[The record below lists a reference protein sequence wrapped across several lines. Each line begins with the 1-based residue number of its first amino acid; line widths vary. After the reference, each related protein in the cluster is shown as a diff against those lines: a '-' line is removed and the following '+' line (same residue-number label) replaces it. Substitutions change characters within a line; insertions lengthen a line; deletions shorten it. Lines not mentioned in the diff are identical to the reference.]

1 MGKYVTV
8 SARVRR
14 DLVEEARR
22 LGVNI
27 SEFIR
32 DALEEEVRRRKLSRL
47 EARLR
52 ERRDILDKI
61 DVDEI
66 VNLVRHDREA
76 R

>member
-1 MGKYVTV
+1 MGRYVTV

-32 DALEEEVRRRKLSRL
+32 AALEEEVRRRKLSRL

-66 VNLVRHDREA
+66 VDLVRRDREM

>member
-32 DALEEEVRRRKLSRL
+32 VALEEEVRRRKLSRL

-66 VNLVRHDREA
+66 VNLVRRDRET